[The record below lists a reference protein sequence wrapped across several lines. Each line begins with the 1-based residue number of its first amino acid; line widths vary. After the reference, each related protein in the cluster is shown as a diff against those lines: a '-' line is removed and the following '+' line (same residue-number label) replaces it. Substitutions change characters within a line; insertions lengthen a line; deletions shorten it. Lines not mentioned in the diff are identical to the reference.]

1 MEEKIIKLKITDNSI
16 EVVGHVEKIKQSFD
30 DVDKSVN
37 KVNGDLDKFESN
49 AKQVSTGLQKIG
61 QSLGSISSNVKGIGL
76 GLLVTQ
82 FDDFKQALAGSGV
95 ASDFLNTSLNVTK
108 KGAKDLIDIISK
120 GELLQTLQGG
130 VKSIFDGTAV
140 EKIKNYGTESI
151 AAAKNATDLVNKAN
165 VAAVKQQGIFETYDR
180 QAEQQRLIRDNVLL
194 DLNTRMKASV
204 ELKSILEKQTSEML
218 AQANIQKDAA
228 TAIYGISG
236 SREDYLKTLE
246 AENNKLGIKA
256 QIQGLITEQTM
267 SENGLIQERR
277 QNEQES
283 AKVELDL
290 LYQKK
295 EVENQIYQITK
306 FGKKEGE
313 EGEEVIIERYKTEK
327 KRLEEFGKDLEDRY
341 KSTENY
347 YNSIIAVT
355 EQSSTARIQIEN
367 QKKQEL
373 EGINNQILLNDYN
386 LYLEEKRIDEIRL
399 QNKLAYVSAVGSAI
413 GQLSGLFEQ
422 GTAASKSAALAEIA
436 INTGVGF
443 VQGLDI
449 AQKSAKAAGPGAA
462 FAFPIFYATQVAAV
476 LGAASRAKSILQS
489 GNTSGGASGVSAS
502 APASIAPRFNV
513 VGVNPVN
520 QIAQAVGNQGPIEA
534 YVVAS
539 KVTTAQAL
547 DRNKITSATL
557 G

>member
-1 MEEKIIKLKITDNSI
+1 MEEKVIKLKITDNSI

-120 GELLQTLQGG
+120 GELLQTLKGG

-165 VAAVKQQGIFETYDR
+165 VAAVRQQSIFETYDR

-256 QIQGLITEQTM
+256 QIQGLITEQAM

-306 FGKKEGE
+306 DGE
-313 EGEEVIIERYKTEK
+313 EKYGILTETVVERYKTEK
-327 KRLEEFGKDLEDRY
+327 KRLEEFSKDLENRY
-341 KSTENY
+341 KDTEKY
-347 YNSIIAVT
+347 YNSIITVT
-355 EQSSTARIQIEN
+355 EESSTARIQIEN

-373 EGINNQILLNDYN
+373 EGINNQILLNNYN
-386 LYLEEKRIDEIRL
+386 LYLEEKRIDELRKE
-399 QNKLAYVSAVGSAI
+399 NKLAYISAIGSAVG
-413 GQLSGLFEQ
+413 QLGGLFEQ
-422 GTAASKSAALAEIA
+422 GTAAAKTAALAEIA

-443 VQGLDI
+443 AQGLTL
-449 AQKSAKAAGPGAA
+449 AQKQASLSVP

-489 GNTSGGASGVSAS
+489 GNTSGGGSGVSAS
-502 APASIAPRFNV
+502 APASMAPRFNV
-513 VGVNPVN
+513 VGASPFN
-520 QIAQAVGNQGPIEA
+520 QAAQLMNREQAPIKT
-534 YVVAS
+534 YVLAND
-539 KVTTAQAL
+539 VTTAQAL
-547 DRNKITSATL
+547 SRNKITSATL

>member
-1 MEEKIIKLKITDNSI
+1 MEEKIIKLKITDNSV
-16 EVVGHVEKIKQSFD
+16 EVVGHIGDIKKSFD
-30 DVDKSVN
+30 NVDKSVN
-37 KVNGDLDKFESN
+37 KVNNDLDKFESN

-130 VKSIFDGTAV
+130 VKSIFDGSAV
-140 EKIKNYGTESI
+140 EKIKNYGKESI
-151 AAAKNATDLVNKAN
+151 SAAKNATDLVNKAN
-165 VAAVKQQGIFETYDR
+165 VAAVRQQGIFETYDR

-218 AQANIQKDAA
+218 EQANIQKDAA

-236 SREDYLKTLE
+236 SREDYLKSLE

-256 QIQGLITEQTM
+256 QIQGLITEQKI
-267 SENGLIQERR
+267 SENGLIQEQR
-277 QNEQES
+277 QNEQDS
-283 AKVELDL
+283 ARVQLDL
-290 LYQKK
+290 LYQRK

-306 FGKKEGE
+306 FGKKEGQ
-313 EGEEVIIERYKTEK
+313 EGEEVIIERYKSEK

-341 KSTENY
+341 KDTEKY

-355 EQSSTARIQIEN
+355 EESSTARIQIEN

-373 EGINNQILLNDYN
+373 EGINNQILINSYN
-386 LYLEEKRIDEIRL
+386 LYLEEKRIDELRL
-399 QNKLAYVSAVGSAI
+399 QNKLAYVSAIGSAV
-413 GQLSGLFEQ
+413 GQLGGLFEQ
-422 GTAASKSAALAEIA
+422 GTAAAKTAALAEIA

-449 AQKSAKAAGPGAA
+449 AQKSAKATGPAAA

-476 LGAASRAKSILQS
+476 LGAASRAKSILES
-489 GNTSGGASGVSAS
+489 GNVSGGATGEST
-502 APASIAPRFNV
+502 APSTNAPRFNV

>member
-1 MEEKIIKLKITDNSI
+1 MEEKVIKLKITDNSI

-108 KGAKDLIDIISK
+108 KGAKDLIDVISK

-140 EKIKNYGTESI
+140 EKIKNYGKESI
-151 AAAKNATDLVNKAN
+151 SAAKNATDLVNKAN
-165 VAAVKQQGIFETYDR
+165 VAAVRQQGILETYDR

-194 DLNTRMKASV
+194 DLNTRRKASV
-204 ELKSILEKQTSEML
+204 ELNMILEKQTSEML
-218 AQANIQKDAA
+218 AQANIQKEAA
-228 TAIYGISG
+228 KAIYGISG

-246 AENNKLGIKA
+246 SENNILSVKA
-256 QIQGLITEQTM
+256 QIQGLLTEQTM
-267 SENGLIQERR
+267 ADNSLILEGN
-277 QNEQES
+277 QNEQQSE
-283 AKVELDL
+283 KLLLDL
-290 LYQKK
+290 KYQRK
-295 EVENQIYQITK
+295 EVENSIYQVTK
-306 FGKKEGE
+306 EGKKENGE
-313 EGEEVIIERYKTEK
+313 LEEQIIERFTTEK
-327 KRLEEFGKDLEDRY
+327 RRLQEFGKDLVSRY
-341 KSTENY
+341 KD
-347 YNSIIAVT
+347 T
-355 EQSSTARIQIEN
+355 EQYYDKVIAKTQEGSTARIEIEN
-367 QKKQEL
+367 QRLQEL
-373 EGINNQILLNDYN
+373 ESINNQILQNDYN
-386 LYLEEKRIDEIRL
+386 AYLEDVRIDELRL
-399 QNKLAYVSAVGSAI
+399 QNKLAYIAAIGSAV

-422 GTAASKSAALAEIA
+422 GTAAAKTAALAEIA

-443 VQGLDI
+443 MQGLDI

-502 APASIAPRFNV
+502 SPASMAPRFNV

-539 KVTTAQAL
+539 KVTTAQSL

>member
-1 MEEKIIKLKITDNSI
+1 MEEKVIKLKITDNSI

-256 QIQGLITEQTM
+256 QIQGLITEQAM

-327 KRLEEFGKDLEDRY
+327 KRLEEFSKDLEDRY
-341 KSTENY
+341 KDTEKY

-355 EQSSTARIQIEN
+355 EESSTARIQIEN

-386 LYLEEKRIDEIRL
+386 LYLEEKRIDELRKES
-399 QNKLAYVSAVGSAI
+399 KLAYISAIGSAVG
-413 GQLSGLFEQ
+413 QLGGLFEQ
-422 GTAASKSAALAEIA
+422 GTAAAKTAALAEIA

-443 VQGLDI
+443 AQGLTL
-449 AQKSAKAAGPGAA
+449 AQKQASLSVP

-502 APASIAPRFNV
+502 APASMAPRFNV

-520 QIAQAVGNQGPIEA
+520 QIAQAVGSQGPIEA